1 MRRVV
6 REAMSVR
13 LALMALAV
21 MSVFLVGEAGLAAG
35 ATPARVHMTPPLG
48 GKQWLLYW
56 FWDGQNQKG
65 PCALLFNANGT
76 LAGDSDGNCQ
86 TTQGSWQLSGNTVN
100 FTLKHSCDSQW
111 TATYDTSNGEF
122 DNGTMEALGPSCGGN
137 EGTFWL
143 SLAGRIDGIT
153 FNGTEATP
161 SIVTTGFQ
169 FGNKPASEAVPD
181 IAPQPDMI
189 SSGASST
196 SKTSAAAGSQD
207 NPVTASVSLSAP
219 TRVPSIDYTFGSFY
233 DSSPDNFVLNP
244 GDQLTVAVHGRTV
257 LAYVDG
263 FAGGSETDAPT
274 LAEVESPTFV

>member
-56 FWDGQNQKG
+56 FWEGQNQKG

-161 SIVTTGFQ
+161 SVVTTGFQ
-169 FGNKPASEAVPD
+169 FGNKPASE
-181 IAPQPDMI
+181 
-189 SSGASST
+189 G
-196 SKTSAAAGSQD
+196 
-207 NPVTASVSLSAP
+207 
-219 TRVPSIDYTFGSFY
+219 VPSNCSATGHDFVGGKFYLEDVSGGWFAGQPSNCIGLFVSSYTSTKIDYTFGSFY